1 MAWRKDVE
9 RELRFYPWVKKRSFD
24 VWLKARSAN
33 STKKMRKVIRTAFP
47 DMASVVVEPFVSDNN
62 KHKFLATTGAYTQ
75 NNTNPAFYGRR
86 AQVSTGAV
94 REFSPDAQR
103 PKTRRRPRP
112 NHGTIGLPTKD
123 YVGLPFNATPT
134 QKLEG

>member
-1 MAWRKDVE
+1 MAWRADVE
-9 RELRFYPWVKKRSFD
+9 RELRFYPWVKERDFG
-24 VWLKARSAN
+24 VWVKARSAN
-33 STKKMRKVIRTAFP
+33 STKKMRRLIRTAFP

-62 KHKFLATTGAYTQ
+62 KHKFLATSSAYTL

-123 YVGLPFNATPT
+123 YVGLPLNATPT
-134 QKLEG
+134 QELEG